1 VLAILEDNAK
11 AALHAKA
18 TIDWLKPAKAIN
30 TYLSKSARTTWRK
43 GFTPK
48 MSALVNDVGQM
59 WAVELGHQWTLRNF
73 MAEAWFAD
81 YMLVFAKPISQTSS
95 DTIQTIL
102 AQAQAEGW
110 SHYTMQ
116 ERMGHVFQQ
125 WMAGDLSPSDFA
137 WLTDR
142 MPPYR
147 RELIAR
153 TETTRMTSK
162 GSVELF
168 KEWEV
173 EEKEWQSTPDD
184 RCRATHV
191 AAGGQ
196 VIPID
201 KLFKVGGFD
210 MEHPG
215 DMSHGAPIKEAA
227 GCRCTVLPVA

>member
-1 VLAILEDNAK
+1 MKKVSSG
-11 AALHAKA
+11 
-18 TIDWLKPAKAIN
+18 KPLMI
-30 TYLSKSARTTWRK
+30 Y
-43 GFTPK
+43 
-48 MSALVNDVGQM
+48 
-59 WAVELGHQWTLRNF
+59 
-73 MAEAWFAD
+73 
-81 YMLVFAKPISQTSS
+81 LVFAKPISQTSS
-95 DTIQTIL
+95 DTIQSIL
-102 AQAQAEGW
+102 AQGEGW

-116 ERMGHVFQQ
+116 ERMGQVFQQ
-125 WMAGDLSPSDFA
+125 WIQGNLSSSDFA

-196 VIPID
+196 VVPID
-201 KLFKVGGFD
+201 KMFKVGGFE
-210 MEHPG
+210 MEHPS
-215 DMSHGAPIKEAA
+215 DMSHGAFIHCCHLFEIPRREGYGTNAK
-227 GCRCTVLPVA
+227 GV